1 MITDYDLN
9 DIVEMKKEH
18 PCHKSK
24 YWKII
29 RMGADIKIKC
39 LGCGAAIMFP
49 RSEFERKCKKTHRE
63 SGQGG
68 VKPSFLFLPHAA
80 S

>member
-1 MITDYDLN
+1 MIEYGLN

-24 YWKII
+24 YWQII

-39 LGCGAAIMFP
+39 LGCGTSIMFP
-49 RSEFERKCKKTHRE
+49 RSEFERKLKKVVDHQE
-63 SGQGG
+63 QE
-68 VKPSFLFLPHAA
+68 VKK
-80 S
+80 